1 MLEPIRIKDLLA
13 VFKDVDDDRQVDE
26 EIITGA
32 LKEAFAKAYIRQ
44 IDAPDAVVRVEIDD
58 TYLRMYH
65 DLLVVEEDSGYEELE
80 ISLAEAKKINEDIK
94 IGEYI
99 ANEIDIKS
107 LNRSSVLHV
116 KSIIKQKIREAE
128 KQLIFE
134 EFIDSKGEL
143 MIGNITS
150 VEENAIHIKIGKGY
164 AVLPRSQQIPGE
176 IHYPGEKIRVLIS
189 DVKKETKGAQ
199 IIASRSDATF
209 VKRLFEREV
218 PEIFQG
224 SVEIKAI
231 ARDAGER
238 TKMAVY
244 SKDDNIDPIGACIGP
259 RGSRIQAIISEIKG
273 EKIDVFQ
280 WSDNET
286 ELIKNAFAP
295 ANIIG
300 CYYGEDQREII
311 VVVDENQLS
320 LAIGKKGKNVKLAT
334 KLINCKIDI
343 KTMPDVMEL
352 GIDFETKVNEF
363 NEIQAEKRRLK
374 EEKAFQELQAEM
386 ARKLEALEA
395 VEAENPFEAFEDEE
409 LIEDLEAHQE
419 LENNNDELETT
430 NQDQEV
436 IEEDEVELE
445 PLILRP
451 RSEKVETKNVYVSK
465 FEELADASSIIKR
478 KEETKKKRRKKDE
491 EDRKLRPNEI
501 NRDKDY
507 GFKVEYSEDELEE
520 IEAMQEEEQANSW
533 IEDDD
538 IDFDEY
544 DEYYDEDIK

>member
-280 WSDNET
+280 WSDNEM

-311 VVVDENQLS
+311 IVVDENQLS

-374 EEKAFQELQAEM
+374 EEKAFRELQAEM

-436 IEEDEVELE
+436 LEEDEVELE

-478 KEETKKKRRKKDE
+478 KEETKKKRRKKDD

-507 GFKVEYSEDELEE
+507 DFKVEYSEDELEE

>member
-1 MLEPIRIKDLLA
+1 M
-13 VFKDVDDDRQVDE
+13 
-26 EIITGA
+26 
-32 LKEAFAKAYIRQ
+32 
-44 IDAPDAVVRVEIDD
+44 
-58 TYLRMYH
+58 
-65 DLLVVEEDSGYEELE
+65 
-80 ISLAEAKKINEDIK
+80 
-94 IGEYI
+94 
-99 ANEIDIKS
+99 
-107 LNRSSVLHV
+107 
-116 KSIIKQKIREAE
+116 
-128 KQLIFE
+128 
-134 EFIDSKGEL
+134 
-143 MIGNITS
+143 
-150 VEENAIHIKIGKGY
+150 
-164 AVLPRSQQIPGE
+164 
-176 IHYPGEKIRVLIS
+176 
-189 DVKKETKGAQ
+189 
-199 IIASRSDATF
+199 
-209 VKRLFEREV
+209 
-218 PEIFQG
+218 
-224 SVEIKAI
+224 
-231 ARDAGER
+231 
-238 TKMAVY
+238 
-244 SKDDNIDPIGACIGP
+244 
-259 RGSRIQAIISEIKG
+259 
-273 EKIDVFQ
+273 
-280 WSDNET
+280 
-286 ELIKNAFAP
+286 
-295 ANIIG
+295 
-300 CYYGEDQREII
+300 
-311 VVVDENQLS
+311 
-320 LAIGKKGKNVKLAT
+320 KKGKNVKLAT

-343 KTMPDVMEL
+343 KTMPDVTEL

-451 RSEKVETKNVYVSK
+451 RSKKVETKNVYVSK
-465 FEELADASSIIKR
+465 FEELANASSIIKR

-507 GFKVEYSEDELEE
+507 DFKVEYSEDELEE

>member
-80 ISLAEAKKINEDIK
+80 ISLAEAKKINENIK

-280 WSDNET
+280 WSDNEM

-374 EEKAFQELQAEM
+374 EEKAFRELQAEM

-436 IEEDEVELE
+436 LEEDEVELE

-478 KEETKKKRRKKDE
+478 KEETKKKRRKKDD

-507 GFKVEYSEDELEE
+507 DFKVEYSEDELEE

>member
-280 WSDNET
+280 WSDNEM

-374 EEKAFQELQAEM
+374 EEKAFRELQAEM

-436 IEEDEVELE
+436 LEEDEVELE

-478 KEETKKKRRKKDE
+478 KEETKKKRRKKDD

-507 GFKVEYSEDELEE
+507 DFKVEYSEDELEE